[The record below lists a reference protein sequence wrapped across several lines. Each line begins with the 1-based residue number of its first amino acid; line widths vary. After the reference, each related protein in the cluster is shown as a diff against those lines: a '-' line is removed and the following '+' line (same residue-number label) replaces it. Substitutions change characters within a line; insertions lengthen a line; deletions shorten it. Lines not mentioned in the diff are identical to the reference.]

1 MPERA
6 MRAVVLSPTAG
17 LTGVKGERA
26 PSARAASGSER
37 VTCVALSVGREAAA
51 ERDELLAEA
60 SGE

>member
-17 LTGVKGERA
+17 LTGVKGERV
-26 PSARAASGSER
+26 PSAHATSGSER
-37 VTCVALSVGREAAA
+37 VTCVKLSVERE
-51 ERDELLAEA
+51 EDEEGDVLLAEA